1 MPTSNTEML
10 IQQPQVIV
18 GQYVNPGKNL
28 PNALLRKATGGTQGR
43 QTSIGALSHYKSS
56 ASNNGVGQTQLYQQ
70 QIEALSQGMVDSN
83 NGSHNKLYKNT
94 SMEDLVG
101 VENQQ

>member
-1 MPTSNTEML
+1 MPTKNTEMQ

-18 GQYVNPGKNL
+18 GQYLNPGKNL

-70 QIEALSQGMVDSN
+70 QIEALSQDIVDSN
-83 NGSHNKLYKNT
+83 SGSHNKFYKNT
-94 SMEDLVG
+94 SLEDLAG
-101 VENQQ
+101 VENQ